1 MTNITLSIEEEIYRK
16 MKKHSEI
23 RWSEF
28 VRKVIKK
35 RIEEL
40 EKDRQNYFL
49 ADEDLLAEDWLS
61 QEDNE
66 ALKDL

>member
-66 ALKDL
+66 AWKDL